1 MPGFV
6 HALSIERAYGS
17 DGIDVDTDADLDD
30 YGQPTR
36 TFAELA
42 AVPGL
47 IQPKTAREI
56 ALASQAGAAIGN
68 HTIFLDRRDLTTA
81 DRIRDVTDDDA
92 GPLYQVLGVRDFN
105 FGGLPH
111 LEVDAVRITSS
122 DVGLAVGS

>member
-1 MPGFV
+1 MPSFV
-6 HALSIERAYGS
+6 HSLSIERPYGV
-17 DGIDVDTDADLDD
+17 DGIDVDSDTDLDE

-36 TFAELA
+36 SFTELA

-68 HTIFLDRRDLTTA
+68 HTIFLGRQDLTTA
-81 DRIRDVTDDDA
+81 DRIRDVTEDQA
-92 GPLYQVLGVRDFN
+92 GPVYQVIGVRDFN

-111 LEVDAVRITSS
+111 LEVDAVRIASA
-122 DVGLAVGS
+122 DVAVGS